1 MEKIT
6 EQAAFKAKVRIERA
20 PVTESHK
27 TAADT
32 LHTIGQL
39 FFSEERYLSPAL
51 KLRLF
56 PLMVGPTGAGKTHLV
71 KSAAEK
77 LRARYFKVTRSDW
90 IPQGS
95 TRGRPT
101 LYQVLDYVTSQ
112 PRVLLHLDELDK
124 FRISFGGPEW
134 SASIAGDLL
143 ALMDGDL
150 PVLEYMRDTQIPPE
164 QKITEEQINLW
175 IRSRLWVV
183 GSGTWQSVFQE
194 NRAGSAIGFV
204 GAREDAPV
212 TADTIARA
220 ELISP
225 ELLLR
230 FCSDPVIFLQFPDR
244 TETARILEFT
254 GINALAR
261 ELGETITP
269 NDVDYTKGGMRVL
282 ESLATRLAIARHR
295 RRVKPSPT
303 AIPLGPIPGF
313 GDNDNFEKPHHGP

>member
-1 MEKIT
+1 MEKNAESGT
-6 EQAAFKAKVRIERA
+6 FKAKARIERA

-39 FFSEERYLSPAL
+39 FFSEERYLSPGL

-56 PLMVGPTGAGKTHLV
+56 PLIVGPTGAGKSFLV

-77 LRARYFKVTRSDW
+77 LRARYLKVTRSDW

-101 LYQVLDYVTSQ
+101 MYQVLDYVTSQ

-134 SASIAGDLL
+134 SASIAGDLW
-143 ALMDGDL
+143 ALLDGAF

-204 GAREDAPV
+204 GARDDAPV

-225 ELLLR
+225 ELLHR
-230 FCSDPVIFLQFPDR
+230 FSSDLIFLAYPNR
-244 TETARILEFT
+244 AETARLLEST
-254 GINALAR
+254 GIGALAR
-261 ELGETITP
+261 ELGTTITP
-269 NDVDYTKGGMRVL
+269 DDVDYALGGMRAL
-282 ESLATRLAIARHR
+282 ESIGTRLAIARHR
-295 RRVKPSPT
+295 NRVKASPR

-313 GDNDNFEKPHHGP
+313 GDNGNSGNPQHGP